1 MPATFN
7 YNANAQTFDY
17 EGFRTITGL
26 TASGT
31 TFIQTGTRSSTG
43 ATGNSGDTN
52 VLSATTW
59 TTIQTNYINAGTAY
73 RDLPTTI
80 GMDKNV
86 LRTAFLLGYL
96 RKYKSFDQNVKPK
109 VHRGR
114 SGG

>member
-1 MPATFN
+1 MPGTFN
-7 YNANAQTFDY
+7 YNAPAQTFDY
-17 EGFRTITGL
+17 EGFSTITG
-26 TASGT
+26 GT
-31 TFIQTGTRSSTG
+31 SAGQRSATG

-59 TTIQTNYINAGTAY
+59 STIQTNYINRGTSWAT
-73 RDLPTTI
+73 LPTAVS
-80 GMDKNV
+80 MDKNV

-96 RKYKSFDQNVKPK
+96 QKYRSWNPNATPGTK